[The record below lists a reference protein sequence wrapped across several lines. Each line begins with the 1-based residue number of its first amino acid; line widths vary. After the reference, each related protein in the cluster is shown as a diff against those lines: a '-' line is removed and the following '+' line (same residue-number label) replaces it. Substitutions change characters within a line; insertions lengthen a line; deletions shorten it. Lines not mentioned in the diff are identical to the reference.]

1 MTDTHSGRTG
11 PPSGHELDAPP
22 WSRVEGTLIST
33 AQAVRAVYDHAFKDL
48 GISLVEATIL
58 ANLAVSGALTQVDLA
73 RELRTGKARIGVYID
88 HLEARGFVVRNADP
102 ADRRV
107 WRVALTD
114 TGRMTWEQSVE
125 VDRRV
130 RSSLR
135 EGTTAAERAVL
146 DAVLLQIERN
156 AQQLLGR

>member
-33 AQAVRAVYDHAFKDL
+33 ARAVRAVYDHALKDL

-58 ANLAVSGALTQVDLA
+58 ANLAASGALTQVDLA

-88 HLEARGFVVRNADP
+88 HLASRGFVIRNADP

-114 TGRMTWEQSVE
+114 VGRTTWEQSVE
-125 VDRRV
+125 IDRRV
-130 RSSLR
+130 RGSLR
-135 EGTTAAERAVL
+135 QGTTAAERAVL

-156 AQQLLGR
+156 AQQILGR